1 MSQSLL
7 LRSPSPS
14 SLPRSNFLSVQTLS
28 QASSSQSPSVTAT
41 PFNQKHQIILLN
53 SLTASPKSQTLIA
66 SLPFRQD
73 FSPSLKTTSDHFSSA
88 KPTKLIT
95 SPISVSSSTDTPQS
109 SQLKFQPPSNIPLP
123 PLSTVAS
130 PCTPTLP
137 SSPTPTDHCLFSAPP
152 SNLAII
158 SHFILHQKCYLQ
170 PQILLYMLRKT
181 LLKKCTYHLLLYLT
195 WHVGYSCRYSF
206 LTFFYI
212 IHAWHKQKI
221 I

>member
-95 SPISVSSSTDTPQS
+95 SPISASSSTDTPQS

-152 SNLAII
+152 SCHHLA
-158 SHFILHQKCYLQ
+158 LHPPSKVL
-170 PQILLYMLRKT
+170 PATPDSSL
-181 LLKKCTYHLLLYLT
+181 
-195 WHVGYSCRYSF
+195 HVAQDVTEEVHVSSPVVPHVACGLF
-206 LTFFYI
+206 L
-212 IHAWHKQKI
+212 
-221 I
+221 